1 MRRGRLTEGG
11 IFHVYNRGADKREIF
26 RDSDDYL
33 RFIHALYEFNDE
45 DPVGNMTYGFAKNP
59 TRISMV
65 DFRGVPSLK
74 PKHPEKLLVDVLAFT
89 LMSNHF
95 HLLLKQRKEDGVMK
109 FMQKI
114 GAGYAL
120 YFNEKNKRS
129 GVLFQG
135 RFKAVEVTNNEHLL
149 HLPYYIHTNPLDL
162 NTDGVDEIKFL
173 DSYRWSS
180 HMDYCGWRNF
190 PSVTQ
195 REFLLE
201 FFDGEKNYRK
211 SIAKWVKERS
221 KNLRKIRDVA
231 LEEVAIFFFV
241 ITFGSQL
248 LLSVD

>member
-1 MRRGRLTEGG
+1 MRRGKLTEDG

-45 DPVGNMTYGFAKNP
+45 DPTGNMTYGFTKNP
-59 TRISMV
+59 TQISMV
-65 DFRGVPSLK
+65 DFRGVSLLE
-74 PKHPEKLLVDVLAFT
+74 PKCPEKLLVDVLAFT

-95 HLLLKQRKEDGVMK
+95 HLLLKQKKEDGVTK
-109 FMQKI
+109 FMQKV

-135 RFKAVEVTNNEHLL
+135 RFKAVEVTSNEHLL

-162 NTDGVDEIKFL
+162 NTDGSDEVKFL
-173 DSYRWSS
+173 NSYRWSS

-201 FFDGEKNYRK
+201 LFDGEKNYRR
-211 SIAKWVKERS
+211 SIARWIRERN
-221 KNLRKIRDVA
+221 KNFQKIKNVA
-231 LEEVAIFFFV
+231 LEEVAVFFFA
-241 ITFGSQL
+241 ITLSLQL
-248 LLSVD
+248 LFGTD